1 VLGRI
6 GDRVFVLVCVLLWS
20 IVLAGGAAAQPRVE
34 ENVNLVV
41 SGDITAIDAD
51 ARTITVKSTN
61 DDGIAYQVDD
71 SATIMSGAKK
81 LALGD
86 LKTGWSVA
94 MNGHRTGDARRIT
107 LIKVVK
113 AP

>member
-1 VLGRI
+1 MSARI
-6 GDRVFVLVCVLLWS
+6 GNLAFALSALLW
-20 IVLAGGAAAQPRVE
+20 VFALAATSAAQPRVE

-41 SGDITAIDAD
+41 TGEITAIDPD

-61 DDGIAYQVDD
+61 DDGIAYQVDA
-71 SATIMSGAKK
+71 SATVMSGAQK

-94 MNGHRTGDARRIT
+94 MNGHRTGDTRRIT